1 MRQVFLHYVGKQ
13 TYTPSSFRKEAIK
26 WGVSRAV
33 PIPFLKIIRKEDI
46 VLLATHI
53 HNKRSGRYGRKY
65 AKVWGAFLVTG
76 VNLPAFLAQM
86 LKEMGLIK
94 YVEDN
99 TLPPIIPRG
108 CGVMYIEGTFEVEEE
123 YDLNDIFDAI
133 VKLWEEGRIP
143 KGTKLFLTGPYIDL
157 PEFIIPRQE
166 FHRGYA
172 KVENITAYARED
184 AVERI
189 KKIPFRQVN
198 LIFNDDKYIR
208 FSTKKQRK
216 EYYSGGKHEKT

>member
-33 PIPFLKIIRKEDI
+33 PIPFLKVIRKEDV
-46 VLLATHI
+46 VLLATHVR
-53 HNKRSGRYGRKY
+53 NQRGGKYGRKY

-94 YVEDN
+94 DADCP
-99 TLPPIIPRG
+99 LPPVIKRG
-108 CGVMYIEGTFEVEEE
+108 CGVMHIDGAFEVEEE

-133 VKLWEEGRIP
+133 VKLWKEGRIP
-143 KGTKLFLTGPYIDL
+143 KGAKLFLTGPYIDL

-166 FHRGYA
+166 FHRGYS
-172 KVENITAYARED
+172 KVENIVAYSISEEI
-184 AVERI
+184 ERL
-189 KKIPFRQVN
+189 KEIPLKSIN
-198 LIFNDDKYIR
+198 AIFNDERYIR
-208 FSTKKQRK
+208 FRTRK
-216 EYYSGGKHEKT
+216 ERQEYYGGNMK